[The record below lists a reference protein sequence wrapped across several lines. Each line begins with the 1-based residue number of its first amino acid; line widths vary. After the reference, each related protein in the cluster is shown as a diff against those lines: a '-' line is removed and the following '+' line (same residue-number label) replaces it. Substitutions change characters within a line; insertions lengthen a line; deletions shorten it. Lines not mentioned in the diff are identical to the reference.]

1 MQTVKRFLIPVLLLV
16 LIPVAAA
23 QPGTLLNVEDTG
35 VYAPGQVDG
44 QVAGRFRNNGETAPQ
59 AETAV
64 HTYLIQFE
72 STWPDGE
79 PAPITAQLYVPEQPA
94 DPQHLLV
101 FGPGSTGLVEMC
113 APSRQFVDN
122 RSFDTYTAYTLA
134 YAGQGSFAIVPNYMG
149 FFDEGVIQPYF
160 DKVAEGRV
168 MLDAIR
174 AATGVLRELGV
185 VADEGQLPAFV
196 AGYSQGGHAAFAA
209 ADLHGEYA
217 PETNLLGVVG
227 FGPST
232 IMSNL
237 FLEFTYV
244 SPWVIHAANAFSPE
258 LLDPAQLLVE
268 PYLSN
273 LSSDAERLC
282 ILEAQQYYPG
292 SPDALFTPAFVA
304 ALRNGTLEQEFPAV
318 AQFFARN
325 DAGLAG
331 HGFPA
336 IILQG
341 VDDPV
346 VHLDSQDEFVRGL
359 CERDSAVR
367 YPNYLRTR
375 HETRYIGFRDA
386 LEWMKSL
393 AGGAPA
399 PSDCELVID

>member
-94 DPQHLLV
+94 YLQLLHA

-134 YAGQGSFAIVPNYMG
+134 YAGQGSYAIVPNYMG

-160 DKVAEGRV
+160 DRVAEGRV

-174 AATGVLRELGV
+174 AAGYALEELGV
-185 VADEGQLPAFV
+185 LEDAAQLPAFV

-209 ADLHGEYA
+209 ADLHEEYA
-217 PETNLLGVVG
+217 AETNLYGVMG
-227 FGPST
+227 FGAST
-232 IMSNL
+232 IMTKL

-244 SPWVIHAANAFSPE
+244 APWVIYAANTFSPE
-258 LLDPAQLLVE
+258 LLDPERLLVE

-282 ILEAQQYYPG
+282 ILEAQGYYPG
-292 SPDALFTPAFVA
+292 SPDALFRPEFVA
-304 ALRNGTLEQEFPAV
+304 ALRNDNLEEDF
-318 AQFFARN
+318 
-325 DAGLAG
+325 
-331 HGFPA
+331 
-336 IILQG
+336 
-341 VDDPV
+341 
-346 VHLDSQDEFVRGL
+346 
-359 CERDSAVR
+359 
-367 YPNYLRTR
+367 
-375 HETRYIGFRDA
+375 
-386 LEWMKSL
+386 
-393 AGGAPA
+393 
-399 PSDCELVID
+399 